1 MNTDS
6 HLGLF
11 FYKNT
16 FCLLE
21 GKHNDLQLTELITAH
36 SHPTSTL
43 HHVIIQRQHGAL
55 EIMSSLIQLHKTDTF
70 SVPYKHIQSDPAT
83 SFPHA
88 AFCPSQ
94 KKELLLFLQWLF
106 DLYSKFKR
114 QKFCFQEWV
123 LQPSHL
129 NAEHTWNPHRLN
141 YLIHHHIWMGKWLQ
155 SSSYKAYYTMKIKKI
170 LAIIWLLFVF
180 HSAPSD
186 IKPRKKHICEIIGR
200 GN

>member
-55 EIMSSLIQLHKTDTF
+55 EIMNSLIQLHKTNTF
-70 SVPYKHIQSDPAT
+70 SVPYKHIQSNPAK

-94 KKELLLFLQWLF
+94 KRELLLFLQWLF

-114 QKFCFQEWV
+114 QKFCCQEWILRGV
-123 LQPSHL
+123 CSH
-129 NAEHTWNPHRLN
+129 HTWMRNIHGIHIDWTTLFITILEWESDCKVPHTKLTTQWKSN
-141 YLIHHHIWMGKWLQ
+141 K
-155 SSSYKAYYTMKIKKI
+155 S
-170 LAIIWLLFVF
+170 WLLFIVSVSQRSLW
-180 HSAPSD
+180 H
-186 IKPRKKHICEIIGR
+186 
-200 GN
+200 